1 MPRVVAGEI
10 VRHADLSSF
19 PTALMSSAAFAERD
33 LVLVIEAST
42 AHGSVALFRGDVLVQ
57 RLAASMGA
65 SRDDAL
71 FPAVQ
76 AILEAEGVSSATLSA
91 VVCGAGPGSFT
102 SLRIAAAVA
111 KGLSQATGAA
121 MFAVPS
127 LLLAAAACET
137 PGDYLVHADAL
148 RDERYA
154 MQVRIDDAR
163 MVHAAS
169 DVIRVTLPELSAM
182 NASWSRLAVH
192 GGAAFPHDI
201 SVAPDA
207 SHLMRIADWRTH
219 GRVVLESWEPAY
231 GRLAEAQ
238 VKWEVANARPL
249 PSG

>member
-1 MPRVVAGEI
+1 
-10 VRHADLSSF
+10 
-19 PTALMSSAAFAERD
+19 MSSAGLTERD

-42 AHGSVALFRGDVLVQ
+42 AQGSVALFRGDVLVQ

-76 AILEAEGVSSATLSA
+76 ALFGAEGISSAALSA

-111 KGLSQATGAA
+111 KGLAQATDAA

-127 LLLAAAACET
+127 LLLSAAACET

-148 RDERYA
+148 REERYA
-154 MQVRIDDAR
+154 MQVRIDGER
-163 MVHAAS
+163 QVHAAS
-169 DVIRVTLPELSAM
+169 DVVRVTLPELSTM
-182 NASWSRLAVH
+182 NASWTRLAVH
-192 GGAAFPHDI
+192 GGTSFPHDV

-207 SHLMRIADWRTH
+207 AYLMRIADWQTH
-219 GRVVLESWEPAY
+219 GRVILESWEPAY

-249 PSG
+249 PSS